1 MKKILIIGIT
11 GQDGSYLSRHLLE
24 LDYEVHGVVRR
35 LSVSE
40 NQTSRLDDIS
50 NNVHLHYGDLLDGQ
64 GLFNIINKV
73 KPSEIYNLAAM
84 SHVGISGEIPYFTIQ
99 TNGTAVVNIL
109 EIIKNNFPK
118 IKFYQASSSEMF
130 GNSIDDDKFQRLG
143 TPMNPVS
150 VYGCSKLLAF
160 NLVRHYRTAYKLNLR
175 NGILFNHESP
185 LRGSNF
191 VTSKIIKTAVE
202 IKKNL
207 KDKIFLGNLDSY
219 RDWGHAK
226 DYVRAMKMIVD
237 YNEPRDWIVSSGF
250 SRSVRDI
257 CDYSF
262 KKLGLD
268 YKDYVIQDP
277 KFIRPEELNFL
288 RGDSSEIR
296 NTLGWKPEISFEELI
311 DEMLNFWLK
320 KI

>member
-288 RGDSSEIR
+288 RGDSSEI
-296 NTLGWKPEISFEELI
+296 
-311 DEMLNFWLK
+311 
-320 KI
+320 KIGRANV